1 IWDALQLI
9 EVARDHAGEPI
20 PDLLRKSAVGMGLV
34 ADLAA
39 GLIRARM
46 LALLVPIEPP
56 KMNVAEIEA
65 MLHDVAERI
74 VAQDRR

>member
-1 IWDALQLI
+1 MTATKTPANVN
-9 EVARDHAGEPI
+9 E
-20 PDLLRKSAVGMGLV
+20 GLV

-46 LALLVPIEPP
+46 LAPLTPIEPP
-56 KMNVAEIEA
+56 KMSVAEIEA
-65 MLHDVAERI
+65 MLHDVAGKR